1 MPKKKSGNIRYEFA
15 PDIQARFADIVQ
27 TLDLRHVDLE
37 RVICLRSHGSTARRV
52 VARCHGMSKVLQI
65 ALKLKALYA
74 LEFISERFDKLG
86 DEGKE
91 EVIIHELLHIPKNF
105 GGGFR
110 HHDVVTD
117 KKIML
122 TREQY
127 RRAKGRNSPRER

>member
-1 MPKKKSGNIRYEFA
+1 MRYEVA
-15 PDIQARFADIVQ
+15 PDIQARFADIVR
-27 TLDLRHVDLE
+27 TLGLGHIDLE
-37 RVICLRSHGSTARRV
+37 RVVCLRSRGSSARRV
-52 VARCHGMSKVLQI
+52 VARCHGMSKVLQV
-65 ALKLKALYA
+65 AMSSKALYA
-74 LEFISERFDKLG
+74 LEFVSERFDRLDDG
-86 DEGKE
+86 AKE

>member
-1 MPKKKSGNIRYEFA
+1 MPRKKSGNIRYEVA

-37 RVICLRSHGSTARRV
+37 RVVCLRSHGSSARRV
-52 VARCHGMSKVLQI
+52 MARCHGMSKALQV
-65 ALKLKALYA
+65 ALKMKALYA

-117 KKIML
+117 KKVKLM
-122 TREQY
+122 REQY
-127 RRAKGRNSPRER
+127 RRAKGRDST